1 MATYGSQAQSAAQSE
16 GVKSTPLGNQQSSRG
31 LFADLFSS
39 QPSPKNLTVPQKD
52 LLVFFRQLA
61 VILQS
66 GVALAQGL
74 LLISDNMTNQRF
86 AGCIQ
91 HIAPRLSAGE
101 ELS

>member
-1 MATYGSQAQSAAQSE
+1 MATYGAQPQSATGRTGFNNTAS
-16 GVKSTPLGNQQSSRG
+16 GNKQDSSG

-39 QPSPKNLTVPQKD
+39 QPAPKNLTVPQKD

-66 GVALAQGL
+66 GVPLAQGL

-91 HIAPRLSAGE
+91 HIAAN
-101 ELS
+101 